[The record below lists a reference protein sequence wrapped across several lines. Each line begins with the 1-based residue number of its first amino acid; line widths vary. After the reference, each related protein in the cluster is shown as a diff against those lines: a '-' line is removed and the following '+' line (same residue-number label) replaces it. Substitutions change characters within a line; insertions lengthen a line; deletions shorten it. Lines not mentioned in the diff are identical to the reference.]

1 MVSRGTAKDDVGD
14 LVAELVDRW
23 APTFQSRSWTG
34 RLSLLTEI
42 HEQLLDDLGNFDVF
56 AEVSPR
62 FIAGLIDRLDE
73 GPVRCAEQAH
83 IYANSGKDRH
93 RRLAGDWFEAQ
104 RKGAPPQPRERDR
117 RARPRRVVNLPAAV
131 SAEGR
136 RVDCRL
142 IDISETGALVE
153 APALHLPVGAEVDLE
168 LPSFGPAAG
177 AVVRLAPPHFALVF
191 RQPVDAATVH

>member
-1 MVSRGTAKDDVGD
+1 MASRAASKDDVGD

-23 APTFQSRSWTG
+23 APTFQSRSWAG

-42 HEQLLDDLGNFDVF
+42 HEQLLDDLGNFDIF

-73 GPVRCAEQAH
+73 GPIRCDEQAH
-83 IYANSGKDRH
+83 IYANSGNDRH

-104 RKGAPPQPRERDR
+104 RNGATTQQRERDR
-117 RARPRRVVNLPAAV
+117 RARPRRVVNLPTSV

-153 APALHLPVGAEVDLE
+153 APSLHPMVGAEVNLE
-168 LPSFGPAAG
+168 VPSFGSASG

-191 RQPVDAATVH
+191 RRPVDAATVH